1 VLAGTLNKSRYY
13 EQEVGANLEVAD
25 QVNRTRVP
33 RRIIGGDENIS
44 RDRDY
49 PFCCSGCRTA
59 GCAAF
64 CHAQN
69 IISRPNQGSAPG
81 TQQRKKRLNLA
92 GMGPGRQW
100 KAPVGH
106 SSETTEQQFE
116 ALKEVEAPVVRC
128 NEDAERKNA
137 SLALCC
143 AAFHS
148 GVFEIGLAAG
158 C

>member
-1 VLAGTLNKSRYY
+1 MKTFLVTAITLFAVPVAAQPAVPPSATPKISFRDQIKAARPGRSR
-13 EQEVGANLEVAD
+13 G
-25 QVNRTRVP
+25 
-33 RRIIGGDENIS
+33 
-44 RDRDY
+44 
-49 PFCCSGCRTA
+49 
-59 GCAAF
+59 
-64 CHAQN
+64 
-69 IISRPNQGSAPG
+69 
-81 TQQRKKRLNLA
+81 KKRLNLA